1 MADMDI
7 TSLCLDTNLL
17 IDFLKGRE
25 PSASAVEKAVK
36 EVVCSITAITTYELL
51 FGKARGNKDIGEDAL
66 LTMLTVLPLT
76 DASAKRAALLHDTL
90 IRQNQDIGLRDVLI
104 AAICLEHHVPLL
116 TSNEKHFSRV
126 PDLQMI
132 TVEQFL
138 VT

>member
-1 MADMDI
+1 MDI

-36 EVVCSITAITTYELL
+36 EAVCSITAITVYELL

-76 DASAKRAALLHDTL
+76 NASATRAAILHDAL
-90 IRQNQDIGLRDVLI
+90 IRKNQDIGLRDVLI
-104 AAICLEHHVPLL
+104 AAICLEHHIPLL
-116 TSNEKHFSRV
+116 TGNEKHFSRV
-126 PDLQMI
+126 PDMQILSI
-132 TVEQFL
+132 EQFL
-138 VT
+138 GTTS